1 MTAVEQI
8 YSFFENHDERVFL
21 DFLREHKTYFLDLEK
36 QQNTPKPVVKE
47 ELPKPPKFT
56 VNTSETKS

>member
-21 DFLREHKTYFLDLEK
+21 DFLRENKTQLLK
-36 QQNTPKPVVKE
+36 QEQEQSKPVIKQ
-47 ELPKPPKFT
+47 PQQDKFK
-56 VNTSETKS
+56 VSSVEPNS

>member
-36 QQNTPKPVVKE
+36 NQNTPKPIVEE
-47 ELPKPPKFT
+47 ELPKPLKFI